1 LEYKLQLLSEFS
13 SKIVSLMLK
22 KELTSRKYRLLLFN
36 SRLLAALIVSAL
48 SLSKEWSTPLL
59 KTAEAMEVAARCC
72 LK

>member
-1 LEYKLQLLSEFS
+1 
-13 SKIVSLMLK
+13 MLK

-48 SLSKEWSTPLL
+48 SLSKDWSTPLV
-59 KTAEAMEVAARCC
+59 KTAEAMEVAARCY